1 MSAAPQNLAAPRD
14 FDVPVSLADR
24 AYLAVRDQLIMLDI
38 PPLAPID
45 DDRIAKSLGLGRTP
59 VREALKRLETERL
72 VVSYP
77 RRGTFATSVDISDL
91 RHISEIRILLE
102 PLAARRAAES
112 ASPQRREEIGD
123 LAEQTRLLDTAAMAR
138 TELMRWDLAV
148 HRTMYRAAGNPYME
162 DELVRFHNLAT
173 RIHCLFLDR
182 LTHVDR
188 HIGEHTGLL
197 SAIADGDPETAETL
211 CRDHVVG
218 FEQAIRA
225 VV

>member
-1 MSAAPQNLAAPRD
+1 MSAAPQD
-14 FDVPVSLADR
+14 FDAPVSLADR
-24 AYLAVRDQLIMLDI
+24 AYLALRDQLVMLDI

-45 DDRIAKSLGLGRTP
+45 DDQVAKSLELGRTP
-59 VREALKRLETERL
+59 VREALKRLEGEQL

-91 RHISEIRILLE
+91 RHISEIRVLLE

-112 ASPQRREEIGD
+112 ASSQARREIAE
-123 LAEQTRLLDTAAMAR
+123 LAEKTRTLDVAAMER
-138 TELMRWDLAV
+138 TELMRWDTAV
-148 HRTMYRAAGNPYME
+148 HRTMYHAAGNPYLE
-162 DELVRFHNLAT
+162 AELVRFHNLAT
-173 RIHCLFLDR
+173 RIHCMFLDR
-182 LTHVDR
+182 LTNVDR

-197 SAIADGDPETAETL
+197 VAIADGDAEL
-211 CRDHVVG
+211 AEKVCRDHVIG

>member
-1 MSAAPQNLAAPRD
+1 MSGVSAVPQD

-24 AYLAVRDQLIMLDI
+24 AYLAIRDQLIMLDI
-38 PPLAPID
+38 PPMAPID
-45 DDRIAKSLGLGRTP
+45 DDRIAKSLELGRTP
-59 VREALKRLETERL
+59 VREALKRLEGERL

-112 ASPQRREEIGD
+112 TAAQRREEIAE
-123 LAEQTRLLDTAAMAR
+123 LAERTRALDIATMGR

-162 DELVRFHNLAT
+162 DELIRFHNLAT

-182 LTHVDR
+182 LSHVDR

-197 SAIADGDPETAETL
+197 DAIAAGDAETAETI
-211 CRDHVVG
+211 CHDHVVG

>member
-1 MSAAPQNLAAPRD
+1 M
-14 FDVPVSLADR
+14 SLADR
-24 AYLAVRDQLIMLDI
+24 AYVAIRDQLIMLDI

-45 DDRIAKSLGLGRTP
+45 DDRIAKSLELGRTP
-59 VREALKRLETERL
+59 VREALKRLEGERL

-112 ASPQRREEIGD
+112 ASEQRREEIAD
-123 LAEQTRLLDTAAMAR
+123 LAERTRALDIASMGR

-197 SAIADGDPETAETL
+197 AAIADRDPETAETI

-225 VV
+225 VL